1 MPMLM
6 LAHRTP
12 FRGRNTARSMAR
24 ASTCGSR
31 AVSCGFDRQ
40 KLRVGDLPGSQTRQM
55 GLEYFET
62 IHGEER
68 LLSCGV
74 GFVCFFFQTMY
85 GVFSGK

>member
-1 MPMLM
+1 M
-6 LAHRTP
+6 
-12 FRGRNTARSMAR
+12 
-24 ASTCGSR
+24 
-31 AVSCGFDRQ
+31 
-40 KLRVGDLPGSQTRQM
+40 GDLPGSQTRQM